1 MQGNLREA
9 LKSKVLV
16 AYLTAGDPYVNSE
29 IVDVLSEC
37 GVDIFEFGIPTVKP
51 KYDGLTIRASYKRA
65 LRNGATVEKSFSLIK
80 NFQLVH
86 KVVFTYFEL
95 AKAVGLENF
104 MEYVSN
110 AGAEGILFPDLLI
123 EYMEE
128 LETYLRLCMKHDFD
142 PMFFITS
149 TFPHKMVSKLAQ
161 LNPAFIYLGLM
172 ASTGTFL
179 PITVTKAIK
188 IMKGLAGDTP
198 LLVGFA
204 INEPSQVSD
213 YVKAGADGVV
223 VGSAI
228 LKLINNG
235 QNMRLKKEKLA
246 KFVRSLKEALEA

>member
-1 MQGNLREA
+1 MQSSFRNA

-16 AYLTAGDPYVNSE
+16 AYLTAGDPCVDCK
-29 IVDVLSEC
+29 IVDVLSKC

-51 KYDGLTIRASYKRA
+51 KYDGLTIKASFKRA
-65 LRNGATVEKSFSLIK
+65 LKNGVTIEKSFYLIK
-80 NFQLVH
+80 NFQQVH
-86 KVVFTYFEL
+86 KIVFTYFEL
-95 AKAVGLENF
+95 AKDIGLENF

-110 AGAEGILFPDLLI
+110 AGAKGVLFPDLLI

-128 LETYLRLCMKHDFD
+128 LETYLRLCMKYDFN

-149 TFPHKMVSKLAQ
+149 TFPHKMVLKLAQ
-161 LNPAFIYLGLM
+161 LKPLFIYLGLM

-179 PITVTKAIK
+179 PITATKTIK
-188 IMKGLAGDTP
+188 IMKDLVGGTP

-204 INEPSQVSD
+204 ISDPSQVSD

-235 QNMRLKKEKLA
+235 QNTRLKREKLA
-246 KFVRSLKEALEA
+246 KFVRSLKKALEA

>member
-1 MQGNLREA
+1 MQCGLREA

-29 IVDVLSEC
+29 IVDVLSKC

-51 KYDGLTIRASYKRA
+51 KYDGLTIKASYKRA
-65 LRNGATVEKSFSLIK
+65 LKNGATVEKSFSMIK
-80 NFQLVH
+80 NFQPAH

-104 MEYVSN
+104 MGYVSD
-110 AGAEGILFPDLLI
+110 AGAEGVLFPDLLI
-123 EYMEE
+123 DYMDE
-128 LETYLRLCMKHDFD
+128 LDTYLRLCIEYDFD
-142 PMFFITS
+142 PVLFITS

-179 PITVTKAIK
+179 PITVTNTIK
-188 IMKGLAGDTP
+188 IMKGLVGDTP

-204 INEPSQVSD
+204 ISDPSQVSG

-235 QNMRLKKEKLA
+235 QNMRLKREKLA
-246 KFVRSLKEALEA
+246 NFVQSLKKALET